1 MSETIPVQQQIG
13 GVMEEKIPVT
23 VRLPRSDIAGLD
35 RMATAQSTT
44 RQDLIGTLVR
54 EAVAKSGLTSDT
66 ALPPAVLAAVEAGI
80 AEMKS
85 GEETS
90 LKKLIGNELWSTLDD
105 ALKRGLG
112 KVFKEL
118 VEKRLLPELMLGRKK
133 SNNEQQYNKT

>member
-1 MSETIPVQQQIG
+1 
-13 GVMEEKIPVT
+13 MEEKIPVT
-23 VRLPRSDIAGLD
+23 VRLPRSDVAGLD
-35 RMATAQSTT
+35 RMARAQSST

-54 EAVAKSGLTSDT
+54 KAVEASGLTSDT

-85 GEETS
+85 GAETS
-90 LKKLIGNELWSTLDD
+90 LKKLIGNELWGALDD

-118 VEKRLLPELMLGRKK
+118 VKEGQVPELMLGRKK